1 MLPNSSARG
10 YTMTRNM
17 VWDTY
22 GCQGLVIDGLDKR
35 QWSVPEKEIGA
46 IEHDMTPRVGSC
58 AVQRSTEE
66 RRPHMDVASISAGN
80 RIQSIGTAPV
90 LRDYIAAGLG
100 LNLATAWKLIG

>member
-1 MLPNSSARG
+1 
-10 YTMTRNM
+10 M

-22 GCQGLVIDGLDKR
+22 GCQGLVIDGLGKR

-58 AVQRSTEE
+58 AVQRTTEE

-80 RIQSIGTAPV
+80 RIQNIGTDPV
-90 LRDYIAAGLG
+90 LRGYIAAGLG
-100 LNLATAWKLIG
+100 LNLAAAWKLIG